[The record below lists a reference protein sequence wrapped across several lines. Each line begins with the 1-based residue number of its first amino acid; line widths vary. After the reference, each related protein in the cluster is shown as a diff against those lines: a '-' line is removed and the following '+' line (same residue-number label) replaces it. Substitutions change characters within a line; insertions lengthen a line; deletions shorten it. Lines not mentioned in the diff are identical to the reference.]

1 MKTVVVALG
10 GNALLQQNQ
19 RGTINEQRT
28 AVQNSVKQIV
38 RLIQS
43 DYHVIVTHGNG
54 PQVGNILLQNEI
66 ASRMIP
72 PMPLDV
78 CGSESQGMLGYLI
91 QQGLKNE
98 LHAVGLKIP
107 VATILT
113 QVIVDLHDPAFK
125 NPTKPVGN
133 FYTREVAEKNMKEKG
148 ETWIED
154 SGRGWRKVVPSP
166 QPREIAEIDTIE
178 TLVKNNVITVAGG
191 GGGIPV
197 IKENNRLVGVEAVI
211 DKDLASSLLARSLK
225 ADILAIITDVP
236 YVALNYGKPD
246 QQDLRTMP
254 VGEAKKYLAL
264 GYFGRGS
271 MEPKV
276 RAAIEFVELERGE
289 AVITSLENLEAGVKG
304 LTGTRIVLDDT
315 ENLERKEV
323 NGG

>member
-19 RGTINEQRT
+19 RGTIVEQRA

-38 RLIQS
+38 HLIQAG
-43 DYHVIVTHGNG
+43 YRVVLTHGNG

-66 ASRMIP
+66 ASEKIP

-91 QQGLKNE
+91 QQSLKNE
-98 LHAVGLKIP
+98 LQAVGIKTP

-113 QVIVDLHDPAFK
+113 QVIVDINDPAFK
-125 NPTKPVGN
+125 NPTKPVGS
-133 FYTREVAEKNMKEKG
+133 FYTKEVAEKNMKEKG
-148 ETWIED
+148 ENWIED

-166 QPREIAEIDTIE
+166 KPQEIAEIDTIE

-197 IKENNRLVGVEAVI
+197 IKEDNRLVGVEAVI
-211 DKDLASSLLARSLK
+211 DKDLASSLLARALK

-236 YVALNYGKPD
+236 YVSINYGKYN
-246 QQDLRTMP
+246 QQDLQSISLD
-254 VGEAKKYLAL
+254 EAKKYLGQ
-264 GYFGRGS
+264 GYFGKGS

-276 RAAIEFVELERGE
+276 RAAIEFVEIEGGE
-289 AVITSLENLEAGVKG
+289 AVITSLENLEAGIKG
-304 LTGTRIVLDDT
+304 LTGTRFGLEDT
-315 ENLERKEV
+315 ENLQLKEV
-323 NGG
+323 NGR